1 MEYFGAIEAGG
12 TKFVCALG
20 DASGNIISETLFPT
34 TTPGETL
41 DQAIS
46 FFRSQDVSLS
56 GMGIASFGPVD
67 LNINS
72 STYGYITS
80 TPKPGWKNTDIIG
93 RLKDAFGIPVGFD
106 TDVNGAA
113 LGEGR
118 WGAARGLHTYLYIT
132 IGTGIGG
139 GFVANGNILHGLV
152 HPEMGHILLPHDRE
166 SDPYE
171 GYCPF
176 HQDCFE
182 GLAAGPAIEGRW
194 GQKAESLP
202 VNHPAWELEAEYIA
216 SALHIFLC
224 TLSPQKVIL
233 GGGVMKQRHI
243 LPTVHRKLLESL
255 NGYIQNNAVTDE
267 IESMIVLPGLGNRSG
282 VLGALALAHD
292 AVHDHS

>member
-1 MEYFGAIEAGG
+1 
-12 TKFVCALG
+12 
-20 DASGNIISETLFPT
+20 SGNIISETRFPT

-46 FFRSQDVSLS
+46 FFRNLDVSLS
-56 GMGIASFGPVD
+56 GIGIACFGPVD
-67 LNINS
+67 LNKNS
-72 STYGYITS
+72 RTYGYITS
-80 TPKPGWKNTDIIG
+80 TPKPGWENTDVVG
-93 RLKDAFGIPVGFD
+93 RFKDVFGIPVGFD

-118 WGAARGLHTYLYIT
+118 WGAARELNTHLYIT

-166 SDPYE
+166 RDPYE
-171 GYCPF
+171 GFCPF

-194 GQKAESLP
+194 GEKAESLP

-216 SALHIFLC
+216 AALHIFLC

-233 GGGVMKQRHI
+233 GGGVMKQHHI
-243 LPTVHRKLLESL
+243 LPIVHRQLLESL
-255 NGYIQNNAVTDE
+255 NGYIQHPVVTGE
-267 IESMIVLPGLGNRSG
+267 IS
-282 VLGALALAHD
+282 
-292 AVHDHS
+292 